1 MLASGARLLG
11 MLSCTVSLL
20 GCRVRGLAEVILVSA
35 LVAWRVV
42 VCYVLSIMLGCE
54 AYIVNVMLAWDAR
67 MLGMLSCAVF
77 LVGC

>member
-1 MLASGARLLG
+1 LACCLVQCLCLVAGFVAWI
-11 MLSCTVSLL
+11 
-20 GCRVRGLAEVILVSA
+20 AEVILVSA

-42 VCYVLSIMLGCE
+42 VCYVLSTMLGCE

-77 LVGC
+77 LLGC